1 MLTRPRERLLLFLYF
16 TSVISSLLLCY
27 YSGIYCLY
35 SKCLPSWLAKNR
47 QRVQENGQLVEDG
60 RSKMRIKNENDTAS
74 SYQIFELFVICTATF
89 ILLLSFIWLLANSIF
104 KNAEIRQTYG
114 RFEMPTAVICSLFA
128 GICAVTE
135 FHYSIDYSFLH
146 WSDKWTFAG
155 IDATALSFLHAIIAF
170 ALH

>member
-1 MLTRPRERLLLFLYF
+1 
-16 TSVISSLLLCY
+16 
-27 YSGIYCLY
+27 
-35 SKCLPSWLAKNR
+35 
-47 QRVQENGQLVEDG
+47 
-60 RSKMRIKNENDTAS
+60 MRIKNENDTAS

-89 ILLLSFIWLLANSIF
+89 ILLLSLIWLLANSIF
-104 KNAEIRQTYG
+104 KN
-114 RFEMPTAVICSLFA
+114 EMPTAVICSLLA

-155 IDATALSFLHAIIAF
+155 VTLSFLHAIIAF